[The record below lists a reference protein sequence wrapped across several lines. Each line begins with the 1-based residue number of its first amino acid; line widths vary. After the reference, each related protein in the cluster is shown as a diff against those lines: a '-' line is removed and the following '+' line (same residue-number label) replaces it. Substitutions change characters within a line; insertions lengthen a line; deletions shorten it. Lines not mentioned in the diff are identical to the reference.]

1 MRRMVW
7 APVVLAVLVVCGT
20 AWAAPVTV
28 NLRVEGAS
36 STIFE
41 GPVTTDGKVI
51 TKGGEM
57 LVCDGTANPANPGPG
72 PTAISALDD
81 APIEGGWDAASG
93 GFVNRI
99 GAEAGN
105 SWGIAL
111 NQRAIDV
118 GGCDQ
123 RVGAGDEVLFAFDF
137 FGGAPDFAER
147 PVLKLG
153 GPERAAAGQP
163 VGVSVE
169 EVVLAAPFPAPRE
182 FVRRAAGGVS
192 VGGAATAPDGTAT
205 VTFPSSGLVR
215 LKAERPGS
223 IRSNA
228 VLVCVSDT
236 GTGDCG
242 VPPEQ
247 LGTPATRTTVTD
259 SAAPLARI
267 SGPRNGRRYRRGPR
281 LLRGTAAD
289 AGSGVRQVK
298 LALRR
303 HVPGVGCR
311 WWSARRDRFVGR
323 NCRKKFFFAIGADA
337 NWSYLLPRRLAHGH
351 YVLDVKVFDVAGNR
365 AERFRRG
372 ENRSVFDVVRRKRAR
387 TVAAAARAARV
398 STMVV
403 GRKGVIADPRNVR
416 ARATV
421 VRASGRRCAVG
432 ASTPLAAL
440 AAALGRAR
448 VGYAVRDYG
457 TCSRR
462 ATGSSRQLFV
472 TRIARERNRGQDGW
486 VYKVNDR
493 APGRGAADMRVRSG
507 DRLTWLYC
515 KQDRG
520 TGGCQRSLRVVPAR
534 RSGLAGGPLSVRVF
548 GYDDRRARIPVPGAR
563 VGLAAGDEEI
573 TSARAAADGSA
584 LLTLPGAGR
593 YELSATAGGLVPSF
607 PVTVRVR

>member
-51 TKGGEM
+51 DKGDGPHP
-57 LVCDGTANPANPGPG
+57 CDGTSADPPRPPG
-72 PTAISALDD
+72 PTMTAALDD
-81 APIEGGWDAASG
+81 AAASSPALAWQGTWSTFGASGDFFITQIGSEGG
-93 GFVNRI
+93 
-99 GAEAGN
+99 GAEAF
-105 SWGIAL
+105 WGTVL
-111 NQRAIDV
+111 NYQPTAV
-118 GGCDQ
+118 GGCQ
-123 RVGAGDEVLFAFDF
+123 QQVAQGDDVLFALGDVYTQPLLRLR
-137 FGGAPDFAER
+137 G
-147 PVLKLG
+147 PV
-153 GPERAAAGQP
+153 RAIAGEP
-163 VGVSVE
+163 VALSVE
-169 EVVLAAPFPAPRE
+169 N
-182 FVRRAAGGVS
+182 GS
-192 VGGAATAPDGTAT
+192 TGAAYQGAAVTGVAGATAIDGSLSAT
-205 VTFPSSGLVR
+205 FDSPGVKT
-215 LKAERPGS
+215 LKAHAPGA

-228 VLVCVSDT
+228 WQVCVEAA

-242 VPPEQ
+242 GFISPLAVSA
-247 LGTPATRTTVTD
+247 PAVRD
-259 SAAPLARI
+259 SAAPVARI

-289 AGSGVRQVK
+289 DGSGVRQVK

-337 NWSYLLPRRLAHGH
+337 NWSYLLPARLRHGH
-351 YVLDVKVFDVAGNR
+351 YVLDVKVFDAAGNR

-548 GYDDRRARIPVPGAR
+548 GYDDRRGRIPVPGAR
-563 VGLAAGDEEI
+563 VGLTAGDEEI